1 MKIFLIVMIM
11 MGSQQLN
18 EDLYIIQQPSFTSVQ
33 ECIGYVQRNDLI
45 LASKAQL
52 EYPGRGVKSIYCV
65 DKDKLRNL
73 MIGA

>member
-1 MKIFLIVMIM
+1 M
-11 MGSQQLN
+11 MGSQELN

-33 ECIGYVQRNDLI
+33 ECIGYVQRNDAI
-45 LASKAQL
+45 LASPAQI

>member
-1 MKIFLIVMIM
+1 MKIFLIVMVM
-11 MGSQQLN
+11 MGSQELN
-18 EDLYIIQQPSFTSVQ
+18 EDLYIIQQPSFTSVR

-45 LASKAQL
+45 LSSKAQT

-65 DKDKLRNL
+65 DKNKLRNL

>member
-18 EDLYIIQQPSFTSVQ
+18 EDLYIIQQPSFTSVR

-45 LASKAQL
+45 LSSKHKQSTQDVVL
-52 EYPGRGVKSIYCV
+52 KVSIV
-65 DKDKLRNL
+65 
-73 MIGA
+73 

>member
-1 MKIFLIVMIM
+1 M

>member
-1 MKIFLIVMIM
+1 MIM

-45 LASKAQL
+45 LASKAQI
-52 EYPGRGVKSIYCV
+52 EYLGRGVKNIYCV
-65 DKDKLRNL
+65 DKNKLRNL
-73 MIGA
+73 MTGA